1 MKPLCASLSSRGKP
15 DACFAL
21 PNLAAAPKPVSFCA
35 LVALSPAGQGL
46 RLQGFPGTRQC
57 GSITRAMAE
66 RSQVCWTP
74 AWQLNGSKSL
84 PHVPGPLL
92 PPPLH
97 QDCSDIHICAGTW
110 GICVHPA
117 GSWWGIPAPSGT
129 LLWEHLPCTLGAA
142 PLLAGCLGED
152 RKSLTGR
159 AKGTALV
166 WDSDGTGQGR
176 AGARR
181 RGQRSSGCIWAGGSL
196 TFMERNSEKSVVRF
210 LQQDQPYTPGDDKLV
225 RCGQSRRAQGPSL
238 QLQPSLLPHSPS
250 GHHGRWGHLGDT
262 GRNLK
267 RENRA
272 EPLRRS
278 NPAHEPPVMP
288 SSS

>member
-21 PNLAAAPKPVSFCA
+21 PNLAAAPKPASFCA

-46 RLQGFPGTRQC
+46 CLQGFPGTRQC

-66 RSQVCWTP
+66 RSQVCCTP

-110 GICVHPA
+110 GICVHPT

-152 RKSLTGR
+152 RKSLASR
-159 AKGTALV
+159 AKGAALV
-166 WDSDGTGQGR
+166 WDGDGTGQGQGGEDR
-176 AGARR
+176 GVAGAFGLVGRSPLWRGTRR
-181 RGQRSSGCIWAGGSL
+181 
-196 TFMERNSEKSVVRF
+196 
-210 LQQDQPYTPGDDKLV
+210 
-225 RCGQSRRAQGPSL
+225 
-238 QLQPSLLPHSPS
+238 SLLCVSCNKTSPTHQEMTDWLGVGNPA
-250 GHHGRWGHLGDT
+250 GHKVPPCSCSPGSCPTHLQGIMEDGDT
-262 GRNLK
+262 WVIQAGI
-267 RENRA
+267 
-272 EPLRRS
+272 
-278 NPAHEPPVMP
+278 
-288 SSS
+288 